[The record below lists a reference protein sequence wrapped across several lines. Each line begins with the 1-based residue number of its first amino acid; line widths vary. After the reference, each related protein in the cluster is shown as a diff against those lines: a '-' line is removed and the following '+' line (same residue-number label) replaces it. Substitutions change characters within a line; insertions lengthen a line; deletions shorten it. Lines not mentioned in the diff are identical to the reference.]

1 MTLCF
6 NEHYLEHGEF
16 GGPGRAGSVLIPHR
30 FQRKYGYSFQKNPGA
45 TFIPSPTSIPEY
57 LPECLE
63 EPYVMDLNK
72 KASQNEGK
80 RKYST
85 V

>member
-1 MTLCF
+1 MNFTYLTTLINSIVIVMVCISMPYV
-6 NEHYLEHGEF
+6 YLR
-16 GGPGRAGSVLIPHR
+16 PYA
-30 FQRKYGYSFQKNPGA
+30 YSFQKNPGA
-45 TFIPSPTSIPEY
+45 TFIPSPTSIPEN
-57 LPECLE
+57 LSECLE